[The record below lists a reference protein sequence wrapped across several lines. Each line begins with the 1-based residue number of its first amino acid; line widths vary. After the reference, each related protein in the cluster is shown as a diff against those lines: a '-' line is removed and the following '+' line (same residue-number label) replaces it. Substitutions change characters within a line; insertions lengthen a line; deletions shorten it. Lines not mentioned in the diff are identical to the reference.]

1 MAPDDTAGI
10 VIEETLS
17 VLMPSF
23 LRRTLSV
30 LFVGVLLISLFVGFA
45 VVDWSEEGAEAQST
59 GQPPSTDWRPY
70 SVVAPIDTGINV
82 YHDHFRTQEIYPDW
96 LARGP
101 WCDQNMLSDL

>member
-1 MAPDDTAGI
+1 MALDETAGI

-30 LFVGVLLISLFVGFA
+30 LFVGVLLVSLFVGFA

-59 GQPPSTDWRPY
+59 GQPPRPIGDRTPWWLLSTPASTSITIISARRKFIP
-70 SVVAPIDTGINV
+70 
-82 YHDHFRTQEIYPDW
+82 
-96 LARGP
+96 LASRGP